1 MERCGD
7 CVRRVEAANAVL
19 QSENAHLRSQLTV
32 KSEARTETPPTGD
45 LIPHRRGSRFLVVA
59 STRGRGRK
67 GRSRGRS
74 HRHKG
79 RSHRH
84 KGRSRRHKGRSRR
97 HKGRSRRH
105 KGRSRMHKGRSRR
118 HKGRSRRH
126 KGRSRRR

>member
-19 QSENAHLRSQLTV
+19 QSENALLKQQLTV
-32 KSEARTETPPTGD
+32 KREARTETPPTGD

-67 GRSRGRS
+67 GRSRRHKGRSHRHKGRS

-105 KGRSRMHKGRSRR
+105 KGRSR
-118 HKGRSRRH
+118 RH